1 MFKKISNILL
11 KIISIVGI
19 ITLLA
24 FVGQEQENTI
34 CKNLDIEVTNSNDYQ
49 FVDED
54 EVLKTFNEQNIRI
67 IGAKIKNLDIPKIE
81 LILNTHPHIKNAE
94 VFSEINGDVKI
105 RILQRKPVVRIIN
118 VYDESFYIDEDGLLM
133 PLSLNHSPRLLIANG
148 LIFEKYNT
156 FYKIDFSDSL
166 SYSNVFKNSLLDD
179 LFQIASYVDR
189 DSLWQK
195 QIQQIYVDKE
205 IQLIPRIG
213 NQQIILGEATNLENK
228 FNKLRIFYTEAMPKI
243 GWNTYSTINLKYS
256 NQVVCTKALK

>member
-1 MFKKISNILL
+1 MFKKIANIVL
-11 KIISIVGI
+11 KVFFTVGI
-19 ITLLA
+19 IALLA
-24 FVGQEQENTI
+24 FVGHEQENTI
-34 CKNLDIEVTNSNDYQ
+34 CKNLDIEVINSNDYQ

-54 EVLKTFNEQNIRI
+54 EVIKTFNEQNVKI
-67 IGAKIKNLDIPKIE
+67 IGSKLKDLDIPKLE
-81 LILNTHPHIKNAE
+81 LILNAHPHIKNAE
-94 VFSEINGDVKI
+94 VYSEINGDVKI

-166 SYSNVFKNSLLDD
+166 SYSKVFKNSLLDD
-179 LFQIASYVDR
+179 LYEIANYVDK

-213 NQQIILGEATNLENK
+213 NQQIILGEASNLENK
-228 FNKLRIFYTEAMPKI
+228 FNKLRFFYTDAMPKV
-243 GWNTYSTINLKYS
+243 GWNTYSIINLKFS
-256 NQVVCTKALK
+256 NQVVCTKAFK